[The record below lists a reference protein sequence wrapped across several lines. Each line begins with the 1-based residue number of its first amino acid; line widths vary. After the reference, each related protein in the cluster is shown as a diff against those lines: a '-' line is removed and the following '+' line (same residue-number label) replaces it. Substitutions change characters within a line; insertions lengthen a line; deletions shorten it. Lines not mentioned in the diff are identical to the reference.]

1 MPREPILAQPVDTFT
16 LPAGWAAEPKWDG
29 FRTLLAHDQEQTLL
43 RSRHGTD
50 LTPGFPELVAA
61 AAALPYD
68 IVLDGEVVIWAEGRL
83 AFEYLNRRLNRCPA
97 TAARLAEQHP
107 AHFVAFDLLHQASAD
122 LTVRPYAERRAA
134 LEALFADHHLGPP
147 WTLCPMTTDVDI
159 AREWLSWSAVG
170 IEGAVFKRLQ
180 QPYLPGKRAGGWRK
194 YRVRES
200 TEAIAGAITGSL
212 HRPSTLL
219 LGRFDAAGRLRYAGR
234 TTQLAA
240 ALARDVA
247 VQLTPA
253 GPGHPWTGRTFSA
266 GWGTDDTL
274 DVTLVVPEL
283 VAEISADVALDG
295 VGRWRHPLRLLRPRS
310 DLDPADVPPFGQG
323 NEPAAG

>member
-1 MPREPILAQPVDTFT
+1 MPREPILAQPTDTFA

-29 FRTLLAHDQEQTLL
+29 FRALFAHDQEQTLL

-61 AAALPYD
+61 AAALPYG
-68 IVLDGEVVIWAEGRL
+68 VLLDGEVIIWADGRL
-83 AFEYLNRRLNRCPA
+83 AFEYLTRRLNRRAA

-107 AHFVAFDLLHQASAD
+107 AHFVAFDLLHQADAD
-122 LTVRPYAERRAA
+122 LTARPYAERRAA
-134 LEALFADHHLGPP
+134 LEALFTDHQLGAP
-147 WTLCPMTTDVDI
+147 WTLCPMTTDEAT

-180 QPYLPGKRAGGWRK
+180 QSYLPGKRAGGWRK

-200 TEAIAGAITGSL
+200 TEAIVGAVTGSL
-212 HRPSTLL
+212 HRPGTLL
-219 LGRFDAAGRLRYAGR
+219 LGRLDATGRLRYVGR
-234 TTQLAA
+234 TTQLTA

-247 VQLTPA
+247 VQLARA
-253 GPGHPWTGRTFSA
+253 GPEHSWTGRTFSA
-266 GWGTDDTL
+266 GWRTNDVL

-283 VAEISADVALDG
+283 VAEVDADVALDSA
-295 VGRWRHPLRLLRPRS
+295 GRWRHPLRLLRPRS
-310 DLDPADVPPFGQG
+310 DLDPADVPRFGQG
-323 NEPAAG
+323 NEPTAG